1 MTHKSGFRANKREES
16 DEVVVNRPNINTLQC
31 SLNETNVTRG
41 SRLWTG
47 SLVETQWCKA
57 WPQTKLLPVYVRS
70 VKDLIRKRNSDAN
83 LLTTGRRKL
92 NGTTTWQSPNW
103 KPRIATVDSCFDLV
117 KSRQHGVASN
127 KVISWSTDH
136 PYPLNAD
143 GDGFR
148 WNWNPNFRRL
158 ANVIC
163 KTHDKGQQEK
173 SRISYRCRSK
183 EYAERQKLS
192 RRKIRANDD
201 DIIFWILPVVLCNA
215 FYMWH

>member
-47 SLVETQWCKA
+47 WLVQTPWCKA

-70 VKDLIRKRNSDAN
+70 VKDLIRKRNSDAK

-103 KPRIATVDSCFDLV
+103 KPRIATVDSWT
-117 KSRQHGVASN
+117 SRPCWVSSARCLSN
-127 KVISWSTDH
+127 EVIGWLAD
-136 PYPLNAD
+136 YPQMQIVMTSDETQIQIFADWQVSHAKRVTKDNRKNPGPGCSNA
-143 GDGFR
+143 G
-148 WNWNPNFRRL
+148 
-158 ANVIC
+158 
-163 KTHDKGQQEK
+163 
-173 SRISYRCRSK
+173 
-183 EYAERQKLS
+183 
-192 RRKIRANDD
+192 
-201 DIIFWILPVVLCNA
+201 
-215 FYMWH
+215 